1 MNPVMRKLYIRRLLF
16 VLLMLPAAYGANTQ
30 DLKVY
35 ISADMEG
42 VAGAVTEA
50 QMGPGGFEYS
60 QFREFMTAE
69 VNAAIEAARDAGAT
83 GIVVGDSHG
92 NGQNLLLNALPQDIE
107 LYRSWPR
114 PLGMMEGIDE
124 SFDAVIFIGYHAS
137 AGNTGGIAAHTMSGS
152 SFSSVKINGM
162 EITEGGINAL
172 IAGHFGVPVVM
183 ISGDDAAVREVT
195 TMLGPIEGAVVK
207 WHTSHTS
214 GRTLMP
220 EAAQAL
226 IREKVK
232 AGLKRRKELNPFVIE
247 GPLTLDLTYKN
258 AKAAELISFLPGV
271 ERIDKSARTARC
283 SCGLRSREGQ
293 HRGRIHLRRSAR
305 LLQR

>member
-1 MNPVMRKLYIRRLLF
+1 MNPVSRKLVVHKFLIMFALLSSAF
-16 VLLMLPAAYGANTQ
+16 GASAQNLAG

-50 QMGPGGFEYS
+50 QMGPSGFEYS

-69 VNAAIEAARDAGAT
+69 VNAAINAAREMGAT
-83 GIVVGDSHG
+83 KIVVSDSHG
-92 NGQNLLLNALPQDIE
+92 NGQNLLLNALPQDIV

-124 SFDAVIFIGYHAS
+124 SFDAAIFIGYHAS

-152 SFSSVKINGM
+152 DFLSVKINSM

-183 ISGDDAAVREVT
+183 ISGDDAAVQEVT
-195 TMLGPIEGAVVK
+195 DMVGPIEGAVVK
-207 WHTSHTS
+207 WHTSHTA
-214 GRTLMP
+214 GGTLMP
-220 EAAQAL
+220 KAAQEL
-226 IREKVK
+226 IAEKVK
-232 AGLKRRKELNPFVIE
+232 AGLGRLQELEPFQIE
-247 GPLTLDLTYKN
+247 GPLTLDLTYKSN
-258 AKAAELISFLPGV
+258 KAAELIAYLPSV
-271 ERIDKSARTARC
+271 ELIDHHTVRIV
-283 SCGLRSREGQ
+283 GNIIELSRFMEMA
-293 HRGRIHLRRSAR
+293 LVYPEAMN
-305 LLQR
+305 